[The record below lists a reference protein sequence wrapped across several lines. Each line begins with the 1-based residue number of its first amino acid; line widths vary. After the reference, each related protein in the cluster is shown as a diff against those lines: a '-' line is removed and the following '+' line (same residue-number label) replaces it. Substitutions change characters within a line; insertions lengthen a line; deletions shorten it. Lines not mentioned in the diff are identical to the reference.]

1 MTPDQRRHQEWRI
14 AVNERKA
21 LFMAICELREWKTP
35 NDEKHRH
42 MLNLLS
48 RHFYTFRTSDKKI
61 VIMDDPYIP
70 SVALERQQY
79 LVDRGWQLQ
88 HLSTRMSLRVAG
100 KCQPTLLA
108 APNTQ
113 VDLKF
118 IQTLL
123 ETAGFTG
130 NMVLRESFQ
139 AAGWPCTLT

>member
-1 MTPDQRRHQEWRI
+1 MTQDLHREWEI
-14 AVNERKA
+14 AFKEQKER
-21 LFMAICELREWKTP
+21 FMAICEFRAVKTP

-70 SVALERQQY
+70 SLALERQRV
-79 LVDRGWQLQ
+79 LVERGWQIL

-139 AAGWPCTLT
+139 AAGWPCALT